1 MKILKS
7 NKFMLPALSFAVFAV
22 LYFSNLSVY
31 LINFS
36 YDAFTNLRS
45 TEKKNDRIIII
56 GVDDASLQ
64 KYDKTR
70 TGVLSKTLYSRL
82 LDQMSFYSPAAL
94 AFDVIFEL
102 RGEGTE
108 ESGLLSAVSRY
119 EREVIF
125 SSYFKTEFDF
135 SKPVDIYVEPLRAPD
150 APPNLTYGCVNIF
163 RGVSGDHDGVK
174 RRYRPVI
181 GGGTQQAGRSIG
193 ANPPTV
199 GDGGTVPVQI
209 NSLPAAVMSALYSMK
224 RSDDQERIDFFVKNS
239 AQLHS
244 SITLDNSIAFIN
256 YFGTH
261 NNFHIIPIADLLEA
275 DEAQKALYRRLIK
288 DRTVIVGSVSPVH
301 RDFQD
306 VPALSFNLFKR
317 QKQEYGVIILAN
329 IIDSLLKGASIRR
342 PSPSQEFAGGF
353 LITLA
358 AAYVFSLISPLAGL
372 AAFIALALCLLFA
385 CFIAFVSYGLLLNC
399 FLALSSI
406 FTMYAAVSL
415 YKYYS
420 ISRESRIL
428 MSVLNKYVSPEVAKY
443 ITMLEVEQSNSGIK
457 KVITVMFADIRG
469 FTAMSENMD
478 PKDIS
483 QLLNEYFNKM
493 TAIIFKN
500 KGTIDKFIGDAIM
513 VLFGAPIDIE
523 DAPLAAVRTALEMT
537 RELKQMS
544 LKWSDKTDQTLEI
557 GIGIN
562 TGEAFIGNLGTDRH
576 KEYSALGDTVNTAAR
591 LESHAKKG
599 QILISESVLKCVAG
613 KIKYAALEPITLRGK
628 SKQQEVFEVTAL
640 KED

>member
-1 MKILKS
+1 
-7 NKFMLPALSFAVFAV
+7 MLPAISLAVFAV

-45 TEKKNDRIIII
+45 TEKKNDKVIII

-82 LDQMSFYSPAAL
+82 LDDMSFYSPAAL

-102 RGEGTE
+102 RGYGTE
-108 ESGLLSAVSRY
+108 ESELLNAVSRY
-119 EREVIF
+119 KREVVF
-125 SSYFKTEFDF
+125 SSYFKTEFNF
-135 SKPVDIYVEPLRAPD
+135 SKPVDVYVEPLRAPD
-150 APPNLTYGCVNIF
+150 MPTNLTYGCVNIF

-181 GGGTQQAGRSIG
+181 AGATVQADQFIGGNYPAGASSASGAGGTAS
-193 ANPPTV
+193 V
-199 GDGGTVPVQI
+199 HI
-209 NSLPAAVMSALYSMK
+209 NSLPAAVMGALYSMK
-224 RSDDQERIDFFVKNS
+224 RADDHERIDFFEKDS
-239 AQLHS
+239 MKRHS
-244 SITLDNSIAFIN
+244 SIALDNSIAFIN

-329 IIDSLLKGASIRR
+329 IIDSLLKGASIWR
-342 PSPSQEFAGGF
+342 PSPSLEFAGGF

-358 AAYVFSLISPLAGL
+358 ASSVFSLISPIAGL
-372 AAFIALALCLLFA
+372 AAFIALAVCLLFV

-399 FLALSSI
+399 FLALSSV
-406 FTMYAAVSL
+406 FTLYAVVSL

-428 MSVLNKYVSPEVAKY
+428 MSVLNKYVSPEVAKF

-483 QLLNEYFNKM
+483 GLLNEYFNKM

-513 VLFGAPIDIE
+513 VLFGAPIDID

-599 QILISESVLKCVAG
+599 QILISESVLKCVAD
-613 KIKYAALEPITLRGK
+613 KIKYGALEPITLRGK

>member
-1 MKILKS
+1 MKILKN
-7 NKFMLPALSFAVFAV
+7 NKIMLPALSFAVFAV
-22 LYFSNLSVY
+22 LYLSNLSVY

-45 TEKKNDRIIII
+45 TEKKNDRVIII

-82 LDQMSFYSPAAL
+82 IDQMSFYSPAAL

-108 ESGLLSAVSRY
+108 ESDLLNAVSLY
-119 EREVIF
+119 KREVIF
-125 SSYFKTEFDF
+125 SSYFKTEFEF

-150 APPNLTYGCVNIF
+150 TPPNLTYGCVNIF

-181 GGGTQQAGRSIG
+181 AGGTQQTDQPIG
-193 ANPPTV
+193 ANHPAA

-224 RSDDQERIDFFVKNS
+224 CSDDQERIDFFEKDS
-239 AQLHS
+239 MTPHS
-244 SITLDNSIAFIN
+244 SVALDNSIAFIN

-288 DRTVIVGSVSPVH
+288 DRAVIVGSVSPVH

-358 AAYVFSLISPLAGL
+358 AAYVFSLITPIAGL

-385 CFIAFVSYGLLLNC
+385 CFIAFVNYGLLLNC
-399 FLALSSI
+399 FLALSSV

-428 MSVLNKYVSPEVAKY
+428 MSVLNKYVSPEVAKF

>member
-1 MKILKS
+1 MKIFKN
-7 NKFMLPALSFAVFAV
+7 NKFILPALSFAVFAV

-45 TEKKNDRIIII
+45 TEKKNGRVIII

-64 KYDKTR
+64 KYDKTG

-82 LDQMSFYSPAAL
+82 IDEMSFYSPAAL

-102 RGEGTE
+102 RSEGTDE
-108 ESGLLSAVSRY
+108 IDLLKAVSRY
-119 EREVIF
+119 KREVVF
-125 SSYFKTEFDF
+125 SSYFKTEFAF
-135 SKPVDIYVEPLRAPD
+135 SKPVDVYVEPLRAQD
-150 APPNLTYGCVNIF
+150 APSNLTYGCVNIF

-181 GGGTQQAGRSIG
+181 TGGETVSI
-193 ANPPTV
+193 
-199 GDGGTVPVQI
+199 QI

-224 RSDDQERIDFFVKNS
+224 ASDDRERIDFFVKNTN
-239 AQLHS
+239 QPHS
-244 SITLDNSIAFIN
+244 SVELDNSIAFIN

-288 DRTVIVGSVSPVH
+288 DRAVIVGSVSPVH

-342 PSPSQEFAGGF
+342 PSPSLEFAGGF

-358 AAYVFSLISPLAGL
+358 AASIFSLITPIAGL
-372 AAFIALALCLLFA
+372 AAFIALALLMLFA
-385 CFIAFVSYGLLLNC
+385 CFIAFVSYGILINC
-399 FLALSSI
+399 FLALASV
-406 FTMYAAVSL
+406 FTLYAAVSL

-443 ITMLEVEQSNSGIK
+443 ITMLEVEQSNTGIK

-513 VLFGAPIDIE
+513 VLFGAPLEVD

-537 RELKQMS
+537 RELKKMS
-544 LKWSDKTDQTLEI
+544 LKWGDKTDQTLEI

-599 QILISESVLKCVAG
+599 QILISESVLKCVAD
-613 KIKYAALEPITLRGK
+613 KINYRALEPITLRGK
-628 SKQQEVFEVTAL
+628 SRQQEVFEVTAL
-640 KED
+640 KEDQVKTL